1 MRKERGSALVQVLV
15 MSVLLVI
22 LATGVMK
29 VMFMNHVMVAR
40 VRQGDNHRD
49 WVDKCFALKAA
60 QWAGNPCS
68 GGVADTC
75 NFSSS
80 GGPTVNVTCSSPP
93 APLPS
98 LPRIVIRMAVTW

>member
-1 MRKERGSALVQVLV
+1 MNKERGSALVQVLV

-49 WVDKCFALKAA
+49 WVDKCFAVKAA
-60 QWAGNPCS
+60 QWAGNPCGGS
-68 GGVADTC
+68 GSDSC
-75 NFSSS
+75 NFSST
-80 GGPTVNVTCSSPP
+80 GGPTVAVSCQ
-93 APLPS
+93 AGG
-98 LPRIVIRMAVTW
+98 RIVMTVNW